1 MTVMVLIL
9 FKSDSHHLL
18 DFDRGQ
24 PITLLTV
31 GPLQVIQGRGEECDG
46 LELMEILAS
55 VNNPQK

>member
-1 MTVMVLIL
+1 MVLIL